1 VRDEDLWNAY
11 RTARFTVFPSLHEG
25 FGLPVAESLA
35 VGTPAIT
42 SSFGSTAEVAADGGT
57 LLVDPRD
64 DADLTAA
71 MRRLLTD
78 ADLVQD
84 LAAAAAARPRR
95 TWDDYA
101 RESWAQLVP
110 ATARPEEARR

>member
-1 VRDEDLWNAY
+1 
-11 RTARFTVFPSLHEG
+11 
-25 FGLPVAESLA
+25 
-35 VGTPAIT
+35 
-42 SSFGSTAEVAADGGT
+42 
-57 LLVDPRD
+57 
-64 DADLTAA
+64 